1 MSDEKIEWAKQIV
14 GNPIVY
20 NTDEVLRAIRYLTR
34 HDVSEPLES
43 FINYPGLFKK
53 EYVLEI
59 IKQSRNLKSIDI
71 LKQVFQIP
79 TLFDGQQVEEAIDV
93 AIEKNRIDLLKNV
106 ISNPGFFSVT
116 ARDKVSKFLFEEKG
130 EKAVLKS
137 LNEPFEGIPI
147 IKLEEKKIREFMEPK
162 KTVKKRTSIPHS
174 VRMTIWKNN
183 FGPSKAQGLCYVC
196 GETISIRNFECG
208 HVKSKENGGDDSIE
222 NLKPVCSDC
231 NKSMGTMNL
240 ELFKKKFFSK
250 KR

>member
-14 GNPIVY
+14 GNSTAY
-20 NTDEVLRAIRYLTR
+20 STDEVLRAIRYLIR
-34 HDVSEPLES
+34 NDVSEPLE
-43 FINYPGLFKK
+43 FYINYSGLNKK

-79 TLFDGQQVEEAIDV
+79 TLFDGQQIEEAIDV
-93 AIEKNRIDLLKNV
+93 AIEKNRIDLLNNV
-106 ISNPGFFSVT
+106 ISNPGLFSVT
-116 ARDKVSKFLFEEKG
+116 ARDKVSKFLFEE
-130 EKAVLKS
+130 EKATLRS
-137 LNEPFEGIPI
+137 LNEKFEGIPI
-147 IKLEEKKIREFMEPK
+147 IKLEEKKIREFTEPK

-174 VRMTIWKNN
+174 VRMTVWKNN

-208 HVKSKENGGDDSIE
+208 HIKSKENGGDNSIE

-240 ELFKKKFFSK
+240 ELFKEKFFSK